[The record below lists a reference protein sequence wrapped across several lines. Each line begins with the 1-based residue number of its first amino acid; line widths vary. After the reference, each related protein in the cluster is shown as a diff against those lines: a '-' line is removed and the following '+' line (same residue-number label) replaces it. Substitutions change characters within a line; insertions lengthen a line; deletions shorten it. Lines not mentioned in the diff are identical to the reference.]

1 MTKKIILSG
10 FFILILSFIN
20 TKAEEKKDII
30 KISLPNNAA
39 IEIRSIDVNK
49 YELDTAFITSY
60 IDKLFS
66 FSKSSNIE
74 EMLQSAP
81 RFIKILNENS
91 KTNYYFERSNPNP
104 FYELSIEE
112 RKIPNKIIAS
122 DDFTEN
128 LYYLQKHQF
137 QFENKFFAV
146 NILFDEMDQLKSIKS
161 KDMLKVIDSVM
172 QDYLSQKSKHIEKAD
187 FLVNYDLE
195 YKKINENYK
204 RANDQIELSLGSSI
218 ESVKNTLASSLEA
231 TMALSFGSKGITK
244 NKYFVGYEWQYDFS
258 DSNKGNINHFLNIGY
273 TRDFSEDPEKEQSY
287 TFKVGY
293 LLNKNGGLYNEDT
306 FSFSITHRVGK
317 YFDITPKIY
326 FDGAFKN
333 IAPAISVGIPIL

>member
-10 FFILILSFIN
+10 FFILILSLIN

-60 IDKLFS
+60 IDRLFS

-112 RKIPNKIIAS
+112 RKIPNKIISS
-122 DDFTEN
+122 DDFSEN

-137 QFENKFFAV
+137 QFENKFFV
-146 NILFDEMDQLKSIKS
+146 INILFDEMDQLKSIKS
-161 KDMLKVIDSVM
+161 KDMLTVIDSVM
-172 QDYLSQKSKHIEKAD
+172 QNYLNQKSKHIEKAD
-187 FLVNYDLE
+187 FLVNEDLE

-218 ESVKNTLASSLEA
+218 ESVKNTFASSLEA

-258 DSNKGNINHFLNIGY
+258 ESKEGNINHFLNIGY
-273 TRDFSEDPEKEQSY
+273 SRDFSEDPEKSRSY

-293 LLNKNGGLYNEDT
+293 LLNKNGSLYNNDT
-306 FSFSITHRVGK
+306 FSLSITHKVGK
-317 YFDITPKIY
+317 HFNITPKIY

>member
-1 MTKKIILSG
+1 MLMFSIVNIT
-10 FFILILSFIN
+10 
-20 TKAEEKKDII
+20 AEEKKDII

-49 YELDTAFITSY
+49 YELDTAFITDY
-60 IDKLFS
+60 IDRFFA

-74 EMLQSAP
+74 EMLQSGP
-81 RFIKILNENS
+81 KSIKILNENS
-91 KTNYYFERSNPNP
+91 KTNYYFERSNQNS

-112 RKIPNKIIAS
+112 RKIPNKIISSA
-122 DDFTEN
+122 DFSEN

-137 QFENKFFAV
+137 EFENKFFTI
-146 NILFDEMDQLKSIKS
+146 NILFDDMDQLHSIKS
-161 KDMLKVIDSVM
+161 KDMLTVIDSVM
-172 QDYLSQKSKHIEKAD
+172 QDYLSKKSKHIENAD
-187 FLVNYDLE
+187 FLVNDDLE
-195 YKKINENYK
+195 YKKINENLK

-218 ESVKNTLASSLEA
+218 ESVKNTIASSLEA
-231 TMALSFGSKGITK
+231 TMALSFANKGITK

-258 DSNKGNINHFLNIGY
+258 DSKDGNINHFLNIGY
-273 TRDFSEDPEKEQSY
+273 SRDFSQDPEKSQSY

-293 LLNKNGGLYNEDT
+293 LLNRNGGLYNDDT
-306 FSFSITHRVGK
+306 FSLSITHKVGK
-317 YFDITPKIY
+317 RFNITPKIY